1 MRGGRWFTSGSDAT
15 LVTAADKETAAVE
28 VSAVVVNYN
37 AGQFLVDCVAGLRNE
52 GIGEVVVVD
61 NHSTDGSLAA
71 LAEAD
76 PDVFR
81 LASGGNLGYGRAANL
96 GAARC
101 HGRYLL
107 VCNPDVVIR
116 PGAVAT
122 LAKALDADPG
132 LGIVGPRLV
141 NPDGSLYPSARAF
154 PSLGDAVGHGA
165 LGLIWPSNP
174 WSRRYRLLDWD
185 HIEGRRV
192 DWVSGALFL
201 VRMETWQ
208 ALGGFD
214 PSYYMYLEDVDL
226 CWRAGHS
233 GWEVGYDP
241 AAEVLH
247 IQGVSANQR
256 PYRMIVAHHRSMW
269 RFARRSTLG
278 WRRLLLPVIGAGLL
292 GRALVASAMRWSA
305 GCPRRSHPDRMR

>member
-1 MRGGRWFTSGSDAT
+1 
-15 LVTAADKETAAVE
+15 VTAADRGTTAADI
-28 VSAVVVNYN
+28 SAVVVNYN
-37 AGQFLVDCVAGLRNE
+37 AGRFLVDCVAGLRNE
-52 GIGEVVVVD
+52 GIGDVVVVD
-61 NHSTDGSLAA
+61 NGSTDGSFAA

-76 PDVFR
+76 PDLCR
-81 LASGGNLGYGRAANL
+81 LASGGNVGYGRAANL

-101 HGRYLL
+101 RGRYLL

-122 LAKALDADPG
+122 LARALDADPK
-132 LGIVGPRLV
+132 LGIIGPRLV
-141 NPDGSLYPSARAF
+141 NPDGSVYPSARAF
-154 PSLGDAVGHGA
+154 PSLVDAVGHGA
-165 LGLIWPSNP
+165 LGFVWSANP

-185 HIEGRRV
+185 HTEGRRV
-192 DWVSGALFL
+192 DWVSGALF
-201 VRMETWQ
+201 VMRMETWK

-214 PSYYMYLEDVDL
+214 PGYFMYLEDVDL
-226 CWRAGHS
+226 CWRAGRS
-233 GWEVGYDP
+233 GWGVGYEP

-292 GRALVASAMRWSA
+292 GRVLLAWAMRWSA
-305 GCPRRSHPDRMR
+305 DRSRRSSDDLVE